1 MAEMR
6 EEKDSLGVVE
16 VPVGAMYG
24 AQTARAVENYPISGM
39 RAAPALI
46 RAVGMVKRSAAE
58 ANGELGV
65 VSEERAEAIA
75 SAAQE
80 VIDGR
85 WDGEFVVDVFQ
96 AGAGVSFHMNANEVI
111 ANRANQLIAGA
122 KVRGSR
128 FEGGAAEK
136 VGFRA
141 ESGEERV
148 PGAKARID
156 SAPVMPG
163 LKSRPISEASF
174 SAAFEAVPLTKGGEA
189 RGSEAGEAEAR
200 EAELAAPGKYEWV
213 HPNDHVNYGQS
224 TNDVFPTAMRLGTLL
239 ALEGLYPVL
248 DGLAGSFAAK
258 GKEFD
263 GVLKAGRT
271 HMQDATPIRLGQEF
285 AAYGVA
291 IRKAR
296 ESIARAGEGLREL
309 GLGGSAVGTGINTH
323 PEYRKLAIAKLAA
336 ISGQRLEPAEDMRWA
351 MQSCG
356 PMAEVSGALRGLALE
371 VIRIAN
377 DLRLLASGP
386 NTGFNEIAL
395 PSLQPG
401 SSIMPGKINPVLAEL
416 AAMVGFQVVGNDT
429 AVAMAVQAG
438 QLELNVM
445 MPTMAYSVLQSVS
458 ILTNALRELDVR
470 CVRGITANVA
480 RCEFYAQ
487 STVALATALNPYIGY
502 AKAAELVKESVASG
516 RSVIDVAREKGVL
529 SEAQIGEIL
538 DVGKM
543 TGE

>member
-16 VPVGAMYG
+16 VPAGAMYG

-39 RAAPALI
+39 RAHWALI
-46 RAVGMVKRSAAE
+46 RAMGMVKKAAAE

-65 VSEERAEAIA
+65 VSKERAEAIA

-80 VIDGR
+80 VIDGK
-85 WDGEFVVDVFQ
+85 WDAEFVVDVFQ

-111 ANRANQLIAGA
+111 ANRANQLIAG
-122 KVRGSR
+122 GMLS
-128 FEGGAAEK
+128 
-136 VGFRA
+136 VGEA
-141 ESGEERV
+141 
-148 PGAKARID
+148 D
-156 SAPVMPG
+156 S
-163 LKSRPISEASF
+163 
-174 SAAFEAVPLTKGGEA
+174 SAALRNDNKEADSSAALRNDK
-189 RGSEAGEAEAR
+189 AGEADSS
-200 EAELAAPGKYEWV
+200 AALRNDNKERAALGKYEWV

-248 DGLAGSFAAK
+248 DGLAEGFAAK
-258 GKEFD
+258 AAEFD
-263 GVLKAGRT
+263 GVVKAGRT

-291 IRKAR
+291 IRKAK

-323 PEYRKLAIAKLAA
+323 PEYRVKAIAKLAV
-336 ISGQRLEPAEDMRWA
+336 ISGQELVPTEDMRWA
-351 MQSCG
+351 MQSCA
-356 PMAEVSGALRGLALE
+356 PMAEVSAALRGLALE

-386 NTGFNEIAL
+386 NTGLNEIHL

-401 SSIMPGKINPVLAEL
+401 SSIMPGKINPVLPEL
-416 AAMVGFQVVGNDT
+416 AAMVGFQVIGNDT

-470 CVRGITANVA
+470 CVRGITANKA

-502 AKAAELVKESVASG
+502 AKAAEMVKESIASG
-516 RSVIDVAREKGVL
+516 RSVIEIAREKGVL
-529 SEAQIGEIL
+529 SEAQIAEIL

>member
-1 MAEMR
+1 MVDVR
-6 EEKDSLGVVE
+6 QEKDSLGVVE
-16 VPVGAMYG
+16 VPAGAMYG
-24 AQTARAVENYPISGM
+24 AQTQRAVENYPVSGM
-39 RAAPALI
+39 RAAGALI
-46 RAVGMVKRSAAE
+46 RAIGMVKKAAAE

-65 VSEERAEAIA
+65 VSRERAEAIA
-75 SAAQE
+75 AAAQE
-80 VIDGR
+80 VIDGE

-111 ANRANQLIAGA
+111 ANRANQRLAGF
-122 KVRGSR
+122 KVRGSSV
-128 FEGGAAEK
+128 EGAVSEDAA
-136 VGFRA
+136 VA
-141 ESGEERV
+141 
-148 PGAKARID
+148 D
-156 SAPVMPG
+156 
-163 LKSRPISEASF
+163 
-174 SAAFEAVPLTKGGEA
+174 
-189 RGSEAGEAEAR
+189 AEA
-200 EAELAAPGKYEWV
+200 AALGRYEWV

-248 DGLAGSFAAK
+248 VGLSEGFALKAA
-258 GKEFD
+258 EFD
-263 GVLKAGRT
+263 GVVKAGRT

-309 GLGGSAVGTGINTH
+309 GVGGSAVGTGINTH
-323 PEYRKLAIAKLAA
+323 PEYRTLAIRKLAE
-336 ISGQRLEPAEDMRWA
+336 ISGQRLVPAEDMRWA

-371 VIRIAN
+371 VIRISN
-377 DLRLLASGP
+377 DLRLMSSGP

-401 SSIMPGKINPVLAEL
+401 SSIMPGKINPVLAEM

-445 MPTMAYSVLQSVS
+445 MPTMAYNVLQSVG

-470 CVRGITANVA
+470 CVRGITANVG
-480 RCEFYAQ
+480 RCEWYAQ

-502 AKAAELVKESVASG
+502 AKAAELVKESVATG
-516 RSVIDVAREKGVL
+516 RSVIEVAREKGVL
-529 SEAQIGEIL
+529 SEAQIKEIL

-543 TGE
+543 VTS

>member
-1 MAEMR
+1 MAEVR

-16 VPVGAMYG
+16 VPAGAMYG
-24 AQTARAVENYPISGM
+24 AQTQRAVENYPISGM
-39 RAAPALI
+39 RAAGALI
-46 RAVGMVKRSAAE
+46 RAMGMVKKAAAE

-65 VSEERAEAIA
+65 VSKERAEAIA
-75 SAAQE
+75 RAAEE
-80 VIDGR
+80 VIEGK
-85 WDGEFVVDVFQ
+85 WDAEFVVDVFQ
-96 AGAGVSFHMNANEVI
+96 AGAGVSFHMNANEVV
-111 ANRANQLIAGA
+111 ANRANQL
-122 KVRGSR
+122 V
-128 FEGGAAEK
+128 
-136 VGFRA
+136 
-141 ESGEERV
+141 
-148 PGAKARID
+148 AREQ
-156 SAPVMPG
+156 G
-163 LKSRPISEASF
+163 TGNRKQ
-174 SAAFEAVPLTKGGEA
+174 GEA
-189 RGSEAGEAEAR
+189 KGPGVGGGTTTTTGILNAPASKLAGDPVRAAQNDDGRKAER
-200 EAELAAPGKYEWV
+200 AALGKYEWV

-258 GKEFD
+258 GVEFD
-263 GVLKAGRT
+263 GVVKAGRT

-291 IRKAR
+291 IGKAK
-296 ESIARAGEGLREL
+296 ESIARAAEGLREL

-323 PEYRKLAIAKLAA
+323 PEYRGLAIAKLEG
-336 ISGQRLEPAEDMRWA
+336 ISGQRLRAAADMRWA

-356 PMAEVSGALRGLALE
+356 PMAEVSAALRGLALE

-377 DLRLLASGP
+377 DLRLLSSGP

-429 AVAMAVQAG
+429 AVALAVQAG

-445 MPTMAYSVLQSVS
+445 MPTMAYNVLQSVG
-458 ILTNALRELDVR
+458 ILTNALRELDTR
-470 CVRGITANVA
+470 CVRGITANAA

-516 RSVIDVAREKGVL
+516 RSVIEIARERGVL
-529 SEAQIGEIL
+529 REEQIREIL

-543 TGE
+543 TG